1 MFDFDSNNRK
11 LLGKIG
17 FLALRNGMTGQGEII
32 FSALAATAPEKGA
45 PVIGLAMLD
54 IAQKKYVQAVNRL
67 EKWAA
72 KTQKR
77 DDMVQAYMG
86 MALYFD
92 KQMNRAEKILQ
103 HVVDNGNDAEAKKL
117 GQTLLGEMKRA

>member
-1 MFDFDSNNRK
+1 MFSFDAQYRK

-17 FLALRNGMTGQGEII
+17 FLALRTKQDKQGEII
-32 FSALAATAPEKGA
+32 FSALAETAPENNA

-54 IAQKKYVQAVNRL
+54 MAKGDNIQAIGRL
-67 EKWAA
+67 EKQAA
-72 KTQKR
+72 LTKEK

-92 KQMNRAEKILQ
+92 KQMNRAEKTLQ
-103 HVVDNGNDAEAKKL
+103 EVVDNGSDVEAIKL
-117 GQTLLGEMKRA
+117 AQTLLNEMKTG